1 MSCDKFSRMIIKQAE
16 GKATIPVSSDHRNGD
31 WIATDVYPGEWY
43 LDILSGQTYI
53 RNDRDIL
60 SIGDPTSLQQKLL
73 MTQTGTGAPSVVLL
87 ANTFNG
93 AGTIVWTRLST
104 GVYEGTLSGVFQA
117 NKTLLICE
125 SGANIN
131 ETIRIH
137 RKTTSKIEVKTFD
150 SGAAKDGILN
160 ETTIIIEI
168 YP

>member
-43 LDILSGQTYI
+43 LDTLSGQTYI
-53 RNDRDIL
+53 RNGNDIF

-73 MTQTGTGAPSVVLL
+73 MTQTGSTAPSVTLL

-93 AGTIVWTRLST
+93 AGTIVWTRT
-104 GVYEGTLSGVFQA
+104 GVGTYSGTLSGVFEA
-117 NKTLLICE
+117 NKTLLLIE
-125 SGANIN
+125 SGENIS
-131 ETIRIH
+131 EDVRIH
-137 RKTTSKIEVKTFD
+137 RKTTSVVEVKTYKGGTL
-150 SGAAKDGILN
+150 SDGVLK

>member
-43 LDILSGQTYI
+43 LDTLSGQTYI

-125 SGANIN
+125 SGAVLN

-137 RKTTSKIEVKTFD
+137 RKTTSKIEVKTYD
-150 SGAAKDGILN
+150 GTAPKDGILN

>member
-43 LDILSGQTYI
+43 LDTLSGQTYI

-73 MTQTGTGAPSVVLL
+73 ITQTGTGAPSVVLL

-93 AGTIVWTRLST
+93 AGTIVWTRTGT
-104 GVYEGTLSGVFQA
+104 GVYEGTLSGVFEA
-117 NKTLLICE
+117 NKTLLVCS
-125 SGANIN
+125 SGAVLN

-137 RKTTSKIEVKTFD
+137 RKTTSKIEILTYD
-150 SGAAKDGILN
+150 GTSPKDGILN
-160 ETTIIIEI
+160 ETTVIIEI

>member
-1 MSCDKFSRMIIKQAE
+1 MIIKQAE

-43 LDILSGQTYI
+43 LDSLSGQTYI
-53 RNDRDIL
+53 RNGSDIL

-73 MTQTGTGAPSVVLL
+73 MTQTGTGDPSVVLL

-93 AGTIVWTRLST
+93 AGTIVWTRTGT
-104 GVYEGTLSGVFQA
+104 GVYEGTLSGVFEA

-125 SGANIN
+125 SGSNIN

-150 SGAAKDGILN
+150 SGAPKDGILN

>member
-1 MSCDKFSRMIIKQAE
+1 MSCDKFSRMIIKQAN

-31 WIATDVYPGEWY
+31 WIATDIYEGEWY
-43 LDILSGQTYI
+43 LDSLTGQTYI
-53 RNDRDIL
+53 RNGNDIF

-73 MTQTGTGAPSVVLL
+73 MTQTGSTAPSVTLL

-93 AGTIVWTRLST
+93 AGTIVWTRT
-104 GVYEGTLSGVFQA
+104 GVGTYSGTLAGVFQA

-137 RKTTSKIEVKTFD
+137 RKTTSVIELKTYD
-150 SGAAKDGILN
+150 SGALKDGILN
-160 ETTIIIEI
+160 ETTVIIEI